1 MFISGQGDI
10 KRKNGAKRNIIFDDD
25 TAACLFH
32 VAAYQP
38 ESDTMIFAGAAGDA
52 ALEDPIAQRLV
63 NAASLVGDLNDH
75 LLAITVDQ
83 AFDLFE
89 PCG

>member
-1 MFISGQGDI
+1 MLSMMFISGQGDI

-25 TAACLFH
+25 TACLFH

-52 ALEDPIAQRLV
+52 ALEDPIAQR
-63 NAASLVGDLNDH
+63 SSMPH
-75 LLAITVDQ
+75 PRSAISMITSGHH
-83 AFDLFE
+83 
-89 PCG
+89 C

>member
-1 MFISGQGDI
+1 MFFSGQGDI
-10 KRKNGAKRNIIFDDD
+10 KRKDGAKRNIIFDDN

-32 VAAYQP
+32 IAAYQP
-38 ESDTMIFAGAAGDA
+38 ESDTMIFTGAAGDA

-75 LLAITVDQ
+75 FVTVAVDQ
-83 AFDLFE
+83 AFYL
-89 PCG
+89 P